1 MNSNQNATLTFINRI
16 RESKAYSV
24 ITSVIFPFAIIFFAF
39 FKVNKGIDIS
49 DSAYSPGNF
58 VNLNSLDGMWYYSTF
73 YANLLGKLFT
83 KLPYGETLLGL
94 NIYTGLIKL
103 ALALFAYYFFTIITK
118 IPKELAFIG
127 VLASTALCWC
137 PSTILYNYL
146 TYLFFFLG
154 CAFLYIGII
163 LKNKASLVFAGFI
176 LGCNFFVRLP
186 NICECALIVT
196 LWIYALIY
204 KDKEWLKETL
214 LCILGYVL
222 SFIPAALLIFVTRGF
237 DAYFTGILQLFE
249 MTDEAAGYSSVSMVI
264 SIIRQYIETA
274 KYLPLAL
281 ATLLISAIIFRLF
294 KDRFLYLK
302 LLLSVLNTAVFT
314 LLLYKQGL
322 FNLNFHWFQPV
333 YRFGALILI
342 FAILSFLL
350 VLFNKNRSESDKL
363 LALLSIFVILI
374 TPLGSNNDIY
384 SNLNNLFIVL
394 PTFLYFV
401 CGFSEKEH
409 FAFNGIRWGLL
420 TLTGVWVLFSLK
432 FGLSYVFRDGLDGEV
447 DTAVT
452 NNSVLT
458 GMLTTSEN
466 AKMLT
471 EITDV
476 WTENE
481 LSDGEAIY
489 YGEVCGLSFYME
501 TPSALSSSWPS
512 LDSFSVKKF
521 ETELKEI
528 EGMID
533 EKGVPDKLTLVISSV
548 EEEGMLSE
556 TPTAK
561 QEILKTFLDKYG
573 LTLLYT
579 CDSLNI
585 YRVNIN

>member
-1 MNSNQNATLTFINRI
+1 MNSEQNTTLIFINRI
-16 RESKAYSV
+16 RESKAYRV
-24 ITSVIFPFAIIFFAF
+24 ITSVIFSLAIIFFAF
-39 FKVNKGIDIS
+39 AKVNKGIDIS

-103 ALALFAYYFFTIITK
+103 AIALFAYYFFTAIVK
-118 IPKELAFIG
+118 VPKELAFIG
-127 VLASTALCWC
+127 VLASIGLCWC

-154 CAFLYIGII
+154 CALFYIGLIW
-163 LKNKASLVFAGFI
+163 KNKASLVFAGFI
-176 LGCNFFVRLP
+176 LGCSFFVRLP
-186 NICECALIVT
+186 NICECALIAA
-196 LWIYALIY
+196 LWIYALLT

-237 DAYFTGILQLFE
+237 NAYFTGISQLFE
-249 MTDEAAGYSSVSMVI
+249 MTGEASGYSSVSMVI

-281 ATLLISAIIFRLF
+281 LTLLLSAFVFKLF
-294 KDRFLYLK
+294 KERFLYLK

-342 FAILSFLL
+342 FAILTFLL
-350 VLFNKNRSESDKL
+350 VIFNKSRSEGDKL
-363 LALLSIFVILI
+363 LALISIFVIAI
-374 TPLGSNNDIY
+374 TPIGSNNDIY

-394 PTFLYFV
+394 PAFLYFV
-401 CGFSEKEH
+401 CGFAEKEH
-409 FAFNGIRWGLL
+409 HAFNGVRFGLL

-432 FGLSYVFRDGLDGEV
+432 FGLSYVFRDGLDGEM
-447 DTAVT
+447 DTTVT
-452 NNSVLT
+452 NNPVLA

-466 AKMLT
+466 AQMLT

-476 WTENE
+476 WEENDF
-481 LSDGEAIY
+481 SDGEAIY
-489 YGEVCGLSFYME
+489 YGEVCGLSFYMR
-501 TPSALSSSWPS
+501 TPPALSSSWPS
-512 LDSFSVKKF
+512 LDSFSVNKF
-521 ETELKEI
+521 ETELKNL
-528 EGMID
+528 EGLID
-533 EKGVPDKLTLVISSV
+533 EKGEPDKLTLVISSV

-556 TPTAK
+556 TPSKK

-573 LTLLYT
+573 VTLLYT

-585 YRVNIN
+585 YTVNIN

>member
-1 MNSNQNATLTFINRI
+1 MNSEQNTTLIFINRI
-16 RESKAYSV
+16 RESKAYRV
-24 ITSVIFPFAIIFFAF
+24 ITNVIFPLAIVFFAF
-39 FKVNKGIDIS
+39 AKVNKGIDIS

-103 ALALFAYYFFTIITK
+103 AIALFAYYFFTAIVK
-118 IPKELAFIG
+118 VPKELAFIG

-154 CAFLYIGII
+154 CALFYIGLIW
-163 LKNKASLVFAGFI
+163 KNKASLIFAGFI
-176 LGCNFFVRLP
+176 LGCSFFVRLP
-186 NICECALIVT
+186 NICECALIGAF
-196 LWIYALIY
+196 WIWALIY

-237 DAYFTGILQLFE
+237 NAYFTGISQLFE
-249 MTDEAAGYSSVSMVI
+249 MTGEASGYSSVSMVI

-281 ATLLISAIIFRLF
+281 LTLLLSAFVFKLF
-294 KDRFLYLK
+294 KERFLYLK

-342 FAILSFLL
+342 FAILTFLL
-350 VLFNKNRSESDKL
+350 VIFNKSRSEGDKL
-363 LALLSIFVILI
+363 LALISIFVIAI
-374 TPLGSNNDIY
+374 TPIGSNNDIY

-394 PTFLYFV
+394 PAFLYFV
-401 CGFSEKEH
+401 CGFAEKEH
-409 FAFNGIRWGLL
+409 HAFNGVRFGLL

-432 FGLSYVFRDGLDGEV
+432 FGLSYVFRDGLDGEM
-447 DTAVT
+447 DTTVT
-452 NNSVLT
+452 NNPVLA

-466 AKMLT
+466 AQMLT

-476 WTENE
+476 WEENDF
-481 LSDGEAIY
+481 SDGEAIY
-489 YGEVCGLSFYME
+489 YGEVCGLSFYMR
-501 TPSALSSSWPS
+501 TPPALSSSWPS
-512 LDSFSVKKF
+512 LDSFSVNKF
-521 ETELKEI
+521 ETELKNL
-528 EGMID
+528 EGLID
-533 EKGVPDKLTLVISSV
+533 EKGEPDKLTLVISSV

-556 TPTAK
+556 TPSKK

-573 LTLLYT
+573 VTLLYT

-585 YRVNIN
+585 YTVNIN

>member
-1 MNSNQNATLTFINRI
+1 MNTKQSTAQNSINRI
-16 RESKAYSV
+16 RESKAYAA
-24 ITSVIFPFAIIFFAF
+24 ITSVIFPLAIIFFAF
-39 FKVNKGIDIS
+39 VKVNKGIDIS

-103 ALALFAYYFFTIITK
+103 SLALFAYYFFTIITK

-163 LKNKASLVFAGFI
+163 LKNKVSLIFAGFI

-186 NICECALIVT
+186 NVCECALIVA
-196 LWIYALIY
+196 LWIYALIV

-214 LCILGYVL
+214 LCILGYII

-237 DAYFTGILQLFE
+237 DAYFTGILELFE
-249 MTDEAAGYSSVSMVI
+249 MADEASGYSSISMVI

-281 ATLLISAIIFRLF
+281 TTLLISALIFKLF
-294 KDRFLYLK
+294 KDRFLCLK

-322 FNLNFHWFQPV
+322 FNLNFHWFEPV

-342 FAILSFLL
+342 FALLSFLL
-350 VLFNKNRSESDKL
+350 VLFNKTRSGSDKM

-384 SNLNNLFIVL
+384 SNLNNLFLVL

-401 CGFSEKEH
+401 CGFAKREH
-409 FAFNGIRWGLL
+409 FAFNGIRFALL
-420 TLTGVWVLFSLK
+420 TLTGVWILFSLK
-432 FGLSYVFRDGLDGEV
+432 FGLLYVFRDGLDGRM
-447 DTAVT
+447 DTPVT
-452 NNSVLT
+452 NNSALK

-481 LSDGEAIY
+481 LSCGEAIY
-489 YGEVCGLSFYME
+489 YGEVCGLSFYMD

-521 ETELKEI
+521 ETEIKNL
-528 EGMID
+528 EGLID
-533 EKGVPDKLTLVISSV
+533 EKGLPDKLTLVISSV
-548 EEEGMLSE
+548 EEEGMLSK
-556 TPTAK
+556 TPGRK